1 MDHATLTDNTGR
13 KADFRQVILIMT
25 SNAGSREMSQALVGF
40 SGPMSSKGAAGRA
53 KQALERIFSPEFR
66 NRLDATVTFG
76 TLTPAVV
83 ETIVEKFVLQLEA
96 QLAERRVAITLE
108 PEARAWLADEGLRP
122 DLRRPAAG
130 ARHPGRGAR
139 PADRRDPLRPPRTRR
154 HGEHRPQGRRAD
166 VRHRQHPAPA
176 SKDTV
181 VETRSMSEQEP
192 VKVVDRRWWART
204 EDTPASDSEPVVFD
218 KPSYVQELEQK
229 LAEKDAQL
237 QEYVTL
243 VHEAQREFDAMR
255 ARVRKDAA
263 RDAEMSRRSVFAD
276 LLEVIDNLD
285 RALGGRA
292 CQAAAPISSCR
303 ASSSCGS
310 SSSTSSRATASAASS
325 RSANRSTPRC
335 TRPSPW
341 CPVTDQY
348 GEGIVAGVA
357 APGYLIGDDV
367 LRPATVAVASNQ

>member
-1 MDHATLTDNTGR
+1 
-13 KADFRQVILIMT
+13 
-25 SNAGSREMSQALVGF
+25 
-40 SGPMSSKGAAGRA
+40 
-53 KQALERIFSPEFR
+53 
-66 NRLDATVTFG
+66 
-76 TLTPAVV
+76 
-83 ETIVEKFVLQLEA
+83 
-96 QLAERRVAITLE
+96 
-108 PEARAWLADEGLRP
+108 
-122 DLRRPAAG
+122 
-130 ARHPGRGAR
+130 
-139 PADRRDPLRPPRTRR
+139 
-154 HGEHRPQGRRAD
+154 
-166 VRHRQHPAPA
+166 
-176 SKDTV
+176 
-181 VETRSMSEQEP
+181 MSEQEP

-285 RALGGRA
+285 RAL
-292 CQAAAPISSCR
+292 AAARAGGSADQLVQGVELVRQQFLHKLAGYGISR
-303 ASSSCGS
+303 LEPLGEPFDPEMHEAV
-310 SSSTSSRATASAASS
+310 TVV
-325 RSANRSTPRC
+325 
-335 TRPSPW
+335 
-341 CPVTDQY
+341 PVTDQY

-367 LRPATVAVASNQ
+367 LRPATVAVAVGQVAQSRCIAATCSCQDDRVMRRRSEKHRGILPGASRLPNKEGDVSAWLPAAQPTAIGLPVGSLTHSLPEQTPCRERRGAPACFAWPQRCQMLTAPVRGLRAP